1 MVNNLSKIIKEEIN
15 NFDFL
20 GVNSNQ
26 NSLDNKELLSNFDL
40 QKQFICDSIEKN
52 NIKIKSVDYAN
63 LTGNFDVDS
72 LEDEI
77 KFNIEYDITVEY
89 NFDSTKKPI
98 LIKLSFSGSNIGV
111 ELTGIDDKGDN
122 ITAPHFE
129 PYIKKVYYWN
139 DIDVTFSDKFDNNIN
154 FTAFEEAPVKITE
167 LFIKSYLDD
176 YISNKSG
183 IVVNNNISN
192 SEVSKIVSKYE

>member
-26 NSLDNKELLSNFDL
+26 KSLDNKELLSNFDL